1 MKKLII
7 LFSGRGSNMLR
18 IIEKVNQEPAIE
30 IVAAITNKADAP
42 GIEKAKAISCLED
55 QEKALSLVEKFQ
67 FHVKRDN
74 IESTPTFIING
85 KKYTNRSYDELKKII
100 DKELD
105 N

>member
-1 MKKLII
+1 M
-7 LFSGRGSNMLR
+7 
-18 IIEKVNQEPAIE
+18 
-30 IVAAITNKADAP
+30 
-42 GIEKAKAISCLED
+42 
-55 QEKALSLVEKFQ
+55 SLVEKFQ

-85 KKYTNRSYDELKKII
+85 KKYTNRSYDELKII

>member
-1 MKKLII
+1 MVNHYFGII
-7 LFSGRGSNMLR
+7 DLLYAEQPKWSGSELSD
-18 IIEKVNQEPAIE
+18 E
-30 IVAAITNKADAP
+30 IVDALLKISAKS

-67 FHVKRDN
+67 FYAKRDN